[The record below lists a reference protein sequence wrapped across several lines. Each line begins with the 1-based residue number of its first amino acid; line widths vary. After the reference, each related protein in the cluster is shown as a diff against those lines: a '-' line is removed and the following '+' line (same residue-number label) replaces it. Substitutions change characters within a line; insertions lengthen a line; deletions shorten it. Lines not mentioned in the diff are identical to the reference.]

1 MFNIIIWEVRYKAFC
16 ASKLAQKL
24 YEPCTLT
31 RFRCAYAYCAC
42 DFPNVRI
49 LFIYLTDYSRS
60 GSQFTRAGRTVHSP
74 PATLQN
80 LLATLF
86 RTYGPNR
93 TYWPPPTLSAFP
105 ALTIN
110 YGEPWTPLTIQP
122 EHVRPTYD
130 GNLTVHERHSQT
142 TTHIPCHTFQPLI
155 NTGMKLMNK

>member
-60 GSQFTRAGRTVHSP
+60 GSQFTRAGRTAWIQIALSQRYSLTTGHTP
-74 PATLQN
+74 ELTGHTLQNLRAKQN
-80 LLATLF
+80 LLAT
-86 RTYGPNR
+86 TNS
-93 TYWPPPTLSAFP
+93 SAFT

-110 YGEPWTPLTIQP
+110 YGEPWTLLTTRTCETHLRWELNSAWTALTNNHP
-122 EHVRPTYD
+122 HPMPHVSAS
-130 GNLTVHERHSQT
+130 N
-142 TTHIPCHTFQPLI
+142 
-155 NTGMKLMNK
+155 